1 MGARG
6 QFGALEGGGGEV
18 RRSRPSTAEHPLMKT
33 IPRNLIKKFYE
44 LLAPCRLCPRECG
57 VDRRHGEVGS
67 CGAGL
72 VPEVSSFHQHFGE
85 EPPLV
90 GRHGSGTI
98 FLTHC
103 NLHCVYCQNY
113 EISQL
118 GMGRKTTLEELA
130 RMMLRLQELGCH
142 NINFVTPTP
151 WVPQLVAGLAIA
163 RGQGLSLP
171 VVYNCGGYESV
182 ATLKLLEGIVD
193 IYMPDIKYADN
204 TLAGRYSAAGDY
216 WDVVRPALREMYR
229 QVGDLVVDKGI
240 ARRGLLIRHLV
251 LPKDIAG
258 TRKCVEFI
266 GRELSRNTV
275 VNLMAQYYPTFQA
288 DRHPDLNR
296 RITTEEYRQALGALR
311 ALGLDEGF
319 RQTMDTIFR
328 EIVPEWTDDL
338 KENAGA

>member
-1 MGARG
+1 
-6 QFGALEGGGGEV
+6 
-18 RRSRPSTAEHPLMKT
+18 MKA
-33 IPRNLIKKFYE
+33 ISENLIKELYE

-57 VDRRHGEVGS
+57 VDRLRGETGS

-72 VPEVSSFHQHFGE
+72 VPEVASFHQHFGE

-118 GMGRKTTLEELA
+118 GLGRKTTHEDLGQ
-130 RMMLRLQELGCH
+130 MMLRLQELGCH

-151 WVPQLVAGLAIA
+151 WVPQLVAALAIA
-163 RGQGLSLP
+163 RDHGLSLP

-182 ATLKLLEGIVD
+182 ATLKRLEGIVD
-193 IYMPDIKYADN
+193 IYMPDIKYSNNAH
-204 TLAGRYSAAGDY
+204 AVKYSDAGDY
-216 WDVVRPALREMYR
+216 WNVVRPALKEMYR

-251 LPKDIAG
+251 LPNDIAG
-258 TRKCVEFI
+258 TRKCFEFI
-266 GRELSRNTV
+266 SQELSRNTV

-288 DRHPDLNR
+288 GRHPDLNR
-296 RITTEEYRQALGALR
+296 RITTREYREALHALR
-311 ALGLDEGF
+311 ALGLEAGF
-319 RQTMDTIFR
+319 RQTIDTIFR

-338 KENAGA
+338 KEGAGP